1 MVTTKSVIKKPLLND
16 IEKSSKSLLMQD
28 IFYKILRL
36 AKIDTPVILVGEIGS
51 GTKRLAHVIHKN
63 SDRAL
68 APFHT
73 FNCLGIREEEY
84 KDAFWGQLQFDDNH
98 LSLKYDLLEKAV
110 GGILYLDQF
119 SELSP
124 SLMLNIL
131 DSYQKGCKQLFRHNK
146 QAKPRLILSFNQES
160 YHKILTHSIWEKL
173 LGELNPVVLMLPPL
187 RERKEDIPI
196 LIDHFIKEIKTN
208 YPDYKDL
215 NISSRALIECYDYHW
230 PGNILQLKN
239 AIFHGAILSHGQTI
253 ELEHLP
259 FSMSWKSPY
268 TIHKNNTSL

>member
-1 MVTTKSVIKKPLLND
+1 MVTTKPVIKKSLLNE

-36 AKIDTPVILVGEIGS
+36 AKLNSNVILVGEIGS
-51 GTKRLAHVIHKN
+51 GIKRLAQVIHEN
-63 SDRAL
+63 STRAK

-73 FNCLGIREEEY
+73 FNCLGIREEDY
-84 KDAFWGQLQFDDNH
+84 KDAFWGHLQFEDNH

-124 SLMLNIL
+124 AFMLNIL
-131 DSYQKGCKQLFRHNK
+131 DSYQKGCQQLFRHNK
-146 QAKPRLILSFNQES
+146 QAQPRLILSFNQES
-160 YHKILTHSIWEKL
+160 YHQILHHSIWEKL
-173 LGELNPVVLMLPPL
+173 LSDLNPVVMMLPPL

-208 YPDYKDL
+208 YTDCENL
-215 NISSRALIECYDYHW
+215 NISARALLECYNYSW

-253 ELEHLP
+253 KLEHLP

-268 TIHKNNTSL
+268 NIK